1 LCGAISFCRVL
12 DFGSN
17 EKLHGSYFLHSINF
31 DFGVFAVVA
40 RRANGEK
47 CRETLYTWW
56 HLILYWVYTPNSR
69 VNDNKS
75 LRSDRFSCF

>member
-31 DFGVFAVVA
+31 DFGVFAVVGGRMVKNA
-40 RRANGEK
+40 EK
-47 CRETLYTWW
+47 HCIHGGILFYIGYT
-56 HLILYWVYTPNSR
+56 HLIQG
-69 VNDNKS
+69 
-75 LRSDRFSCF
+75 